1 MYCTTDNIVTFF
13 IDENAKHTA
22 KTYFGKISEAIKSS
36 EEDEK
41 SKYDFEIWYARFVG
55 DAFEKAKTLSD
66 KASIKLTKFS
76 IRNPFNKDKGRS
88 YPHLIIFD
96 FEVYEKDMRKNPK

>member
-13 IDENAKHTA
+13 IDENAKHTT

-41 SKYDFEIWYARFVG
+41 SKYDFEI
-55 DAFEKAKTLSD
+55 
-66 KASIKLTKFS
+66 
-76 IRNPFNKDKGRS
+76 
-88 YPHLIIFD
+88 
-96 FEVYEKDMRKNPK
+96 